1 LVIRFSVIAVVVP
14 LLGAGVI
21 ALTAC
26 LARFGRITRDGGP
39 ARKETYRRIASTSAA
54 LTFGVVLFSA
64 VVDLVLGPRGP
75 EGLGSLFAF
84 LAAATWL
91 PVVFVAKQCDQ
102 KRPEL
107 LYGILLLLEAAF
119 LGLFFTDDV
128 LLFCLSLESS
138 TLLLSLLII
147 GWSGREGEP
156 IGRKFL
162 LYNLTADM
170 LVMIPL
176 LGLVVSAGR
185 MSSESIYAAPHELS
199 YSITTLTQD
208 VPRLETDE
216 IGGQEYW
223 RHARRWLL
231 TMLILGLVMKT
242 PCVPFHTWFAT
253 AVAETPLCAGL
264 VMLGAAMRVS
274 GYALVRIVSPL
285 CGDLGVWGDLLVA
298 MVVMGAFY
306 EGFLTL
312 AHGDLRKL
320 TACAALSQV
329 SLAVAGFFS
338 QQIWGTTA
346 SVLLTISGGLA
357 ATLLLFLFGFLEMRF
372 DARDLSHLTGI
383 GRRLPQVACGI
394 VIASISLVG
403 IPGLGGFPGLY
414 TALVALFAFGWL
426 SLLLGMIAALIV
438 AWALLWTLER
448 LVFSPPSSGTRI
460 TPSEEI
466 EIISS
471 QTGAPSGDFHTM
483 EFLLIAPLIAGIVF
497 IGLRPQLVVDLIDA
511 SLRMGLYTS

>member
-1 LVIRFSVIAVVVP
+1 MIRFSVIAVVVP

-119 LGLFFTDDV
+119 LGLFFTDDI

-138 TLLLSLLII
+138 TLLLSLLIF

-329 SLAVAGFFS
+329 SLAVAGFFLAANL
-338 QQIWGTTA
+338 GHDG
-346 SVLLTISGGLA
+346 VGPVDDFRRSGGDAPAVLVRIPRDA
-357 ATLLLFLFGFLEMRF
+357 F

-448 LVFSPPSSGTRI
+448 LGVQPSVLRY
-460 TPSEEI
+460 EDY
-466 EIISS
+466 
-471 QTGAPSGDFHTM
+471 A
-483 EFLLIAPLIAGIVF
+483 
-497 IGLRPQLVVDLIDA
+497 IGRD
-511 SLRMGLYTS
+511 